1 MVKSRLLVELHDMIS
16 MAGELIIF
24 LILCKK
30 SARDGNENIVSLFET
45 KIEKLV
51 INNNIIKDYY
61 NL

>member
-1 MVKSRLLVELHDMIS
+1 MIS

-45 KIEKLV
+45 KIEKPV